1 MDFCQRLF
9 EKCFAVI
16 LGNFRS
22 LLQLF
27 KGGTGITIPLFKG
40 SHCGLLPRGDA
51 KGDSA
56 ALAFAQRLVERYER
70 LEFPQMEQMA
80 RGFRGI

>member
-16 LGNFRS
+16 LSNFRFP
-22 LLQLF
+22 LQLF

-40 SHCGLLPRGDA
+40 SRCGLLARGDA
-51 KGDSA
+51 R
-56 ALAFAQRLVERYER
+56 FAQRLVERYER
-70 LEFPQMEQMA
+70 LGFPQVEQMA
-80 RGFRGI
+80 WI

>member
-22 LLQLF
+22 PLQLF
-27 KGGTGITIPLFKG
+27 KGRTGITVPLSKADLEVFRTFDADKMTFQTPSKELVG
-40 SHCGLLPRGDA
+40 SA
-51 KGDSA
+51 
-56 ALAFAQRLVERYER
+56 
-70 LEFPQMEQMA
+70 
-80 RGFRGI
+80 

>member
-16 LGNFRS
+16 LSNFRFP
-22 LLQLF
+22 LQLF

-40 SHCGLLPRGDA
+40 ATAVFSQGETPAVGCP
-51 KGDSA
+51 KGYRA
-56 ALAFAQRLVERYER
+56 IG
-70 LEFPQMEQMA
+70 FPQVEQMA
-80 RGFRGI
+80 WI